1 MSQVRVRKFD
11 VGTMKPYR
19 IILAVGKRGSGKSRL
34 LEDLLYNLRDRFDY
48 VLGMCP
54 TMESSVMLR
63 RCMPHACVY
72 NRFSPAKLELLVQTA
87 CELASKNKKRHFLIV
102 LDDVLYDRN
111 VLKSKAFR
119 QLFFNSRHF
128 FCSVCILC
136 QYLVDMPPDLRSNVD
151 YIFSMK
157 ETVLAN
163 RMKLYKMFFGVFA
176 SFADF
181 EACFE
186 RCTQNYECICLD
198 NTLQST
204 SPSDCIFWYKATL
217 DLPEFKLGSKVFYE
231 LEDQYRRPEGS
242 APPVQ
247 MDDTEPSKK
256 KPCIAIV
263 KEGQEGED
271 ASDGI
276 R

>member
-11 VGTMKPYR
+11 VSTIKPDR
-19 IILAVGKRGSGKSRL
+19 IMLAVGKRGSGKSRL

-54 TMESSVMLR
+54 TMESSTMLR
-63 RCMPHACVY
+63 RCMPNSCVY

-87 CELASKNKKRHFLIV
+87 CELAAKHKERHFLVV
-102 LDDVLYDRN
+102 LDDVLYDKAILR
-111 VLKSKAFR
+111 SKTFR
-119 QLFFNSRHF
+119 YLFFNGRHVRI
-128 FCSVCILC
+128 SLVILG
-136 QYLVDMPPDLRSNVD
+136 QYLVDVPPELRSNID

-186 RCTQNYECICLD
+186 RCTQNYECICMD
-198 NTLQST
+198 NTLQS
-204 SPSDCIFWYKATL
+204 SNPSDCIFWYKANIE
-217 DLPEFKLGSKVFYE
+217 LPEFQLGAKVFYS

-242 APPVQ
+242 EPLQ
-247 MDDTEPSKK
+247 MDDGEPIKK
-256 KPCIAIV
+256 KAGIAIV
-263 KEGQEGED
+263 KEDQDHEEEHV
-271 ASDGI
+271 

>member
-11 VGTMKPYR
+11 VSTIKSDR

-54 TMESSVMLR
+54 TMESSMMLR
-63 RCMPHACVY
+63 RCMPNACVY

-87 CELASKNKKRHFLIV
+87 CELAAKNKERHFLVV
-102 LDDVLYDRN
+102 LDDVLYDKA
-111 VLKSKAFR
+111 VLRSKAFR
-119 QLFFNSRHF
+119 YLFFNGRH
-128 FCSVCILC
+128 CKICLAILC

-186 RCTQNYECICLD
+186 RCTQNFESICLD

-204 SPSDCIFWYKATL
+204 SPSDCIFWYKANIS
-217 DLPEFKLGSKVFYE
+217 LPEFHLGARVFYD
-231 LEDQYRRPEGS
+231 LEEQYRRPEGS
-242 APPVQ
+242 APAMQIDDSEPV
-247 MDDTEPSKK
+247 KK
-256 KPCIAIV
+256 KAGMTVV
-263 KEGQEGED
+263 KEGQDEEEEE
-271 ASDGI
+271 I

>member
-1 MSQVRVRKFD
+1 MSQVRVRRFD
-11 VGTMKPYR
+11 VSTIKPDR
-19 IILAVGKRGSGKSRL
+19 IVLAVGKRGSGKSRL

-54 TMESSVMLR
+54 TMESSTMLR
-63 RCMPHACVY
+63 QCMPNACVY

-87 CELASKNKKRHFLIV
+87 CELAAKNKERHFLVV
-102 LDDVLYDRN
+102 LDDVLYDKA
-111 VLKSKAFR
+111 VLRSKAFR
-119 QLFFNSRHF
+119 YLFFNGRHCKVACF
-128 FCSVCILC
+128 ILC

-163 RMKLYKMFFGVFA
+163 RMKLYKMFFGVFS

-198 NTLQST
+198 NTLQSS
-204 SPSDCIFWYKATL
+204 SPSDCIFWYKASIS
-217 DLPEFKLGSKVFYE
+217 LPEFHLGSRVYYT

-247 MDDTEPSKK
+247 MDDAETSKK
-256 KPCIAIV
+256 KTGIAVV
-263 KEGQEGED
+263 KEGDDGED
-271 ASDGI
+271 EEV